1 MKEISRENYINSI
14 DDYEKLYL
22 ILMEEDKVYL
32 RADIEIAETLRIEMM
47 YFEMDTALNF
57 CEANLDSRNCGRK
70 IYFIEYDSD
79 EEAEENIL
87 EDFLSI
93 EPEAIYLKCDDNDLS
108 KVWHKYKDV
117 AIYVIIE

>member
-57 CEANLDSRNCGRK
+57 CESNLDSRNCGRK

-93 EPEAIYLKCDDNDLS
+93 EPEAIYLKCDDDDLS